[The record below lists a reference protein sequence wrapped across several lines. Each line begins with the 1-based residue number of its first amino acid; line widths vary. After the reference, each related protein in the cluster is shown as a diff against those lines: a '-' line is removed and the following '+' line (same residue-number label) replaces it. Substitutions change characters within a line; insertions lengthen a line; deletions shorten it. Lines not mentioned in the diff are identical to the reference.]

1 MKLEKKE
8 QILKTNLTIF
18 EELTEPDINYVLG
31 YIAGLVA
38 SKKKEGKL
46 NNELN

>member
-1 MKLEKKE
+1 MMNLKKKE

-18 EELTEPDINYVLG
+18 EELTEPDITYVLG

-38 SKKKEGKL
+38 SKKERAK
-46 NNELN
+46 N